1 MREREREREK
11 QSCSVSGG
19 VKMLCS
25 GLIKGQA
32 GHLTSNRTDES
43 NVKEDKTVVAN
54 SCGWMHHPEKSGLY
68 RLVKIKK
75 NI

>member
-1 MREREREREK
+1 
-11 QSCSVSGG
+11 
-19 VKMLCS
+19 MLCS

-68 RLVKIKK
+68 RLVKMKK
-75 NI
+75 KI